1 MPFPFCLALF
11 YPFAWMIIAMLE
23 EAEVWIVRKRLR
35 VIRVCGI
42 ALLRKGLQR
51 ALTLFLPS
59 FLTPAIL
66 QEHHTAC
73 HCAGAAL

>member
-1 MPFPFCLALF
+1 MPPAILQVRPRDPPILA
-11 YPFAWMIIAMLE
+11 AIT
-23 EAEVWIVRKRLR
+23 
-35 VIRVCGI
+35 
-42 ALLRKGLQR
+42 ALDAGHLAGASLDARHLAGASLRKGLQR
-51 ALTLFLPS
+51 ALTLFLRS